1 MANSRPKFA
10 YGTNPT
16 PSEETKDRE
25 TLHISTK
32 LGYGA
37 GHVFNDMLQV
47 YNLGFILTFLQ
58 VVVGLTAFNSGLVF
72 LFGQISD
79 GLATVLIGLVIDG
92 DKKFRIYNYYGKR
105 KTWYLI
111 GTICVLTSFPFFL
124 FTSNRFRNEQLCLS
138 INRRQRFTVPRREK
152 AQS

>member
-1 MANSRPKFA
+1 MSSRPNFA
-10 YGTNPT
+10 YGTNPP
-16 PSEETKDRE
+16 PSEETKNRE

-32 LGYGA
+32 IGYGA

-47 YNLGFILTFLQ
+47 YVLGYSLIFLQ
-58 VVVGLTAFNSGLVF
+58 VVVGLQDFSAGLVV

-79 GLATVLIGLVIDG
+79 GLSTALIGLIMDG
-92 DKKFRIYNYYGKR
+92 DEKFRIYNYYGKR